1 MASQFRQSFKV
12 VDKALLRWFP
22 GHMGKGM
29 KQMQQK
35 LKSVD
40 CIIEVHDARIPLSGR
55 NPDFKYTISGVRPH
69 ILVLNKMDLIEMK
82 YQKAIE
88 KKILKEQ
95 NVSKVIFTNCKESLC
110 PGIKQLVPTAQN
122 LIKNSNRY
130 NRSEN
135 KDFCIM
141 IIGVPNVGKSS
152 LINSI
157 RNAYLGKKSA
167 AHVGA
172 VAGITRSVQC
182 QIKVS
187 HNPLIYVYDTPGI
200 MSPSIKN
207 VETGLKLALCATLKD
222 HLVGEEIIADYLLY
236 WLNKNNHFDY
246 VSYLNC
252 DEATDDI
259 RIALA
264 KAAIHR
270 QSSIKYRNFDGSYIY
285 RPDILGMARNF
296 INAFRTG
303 VFGKLMLDEDLLDAY
318 KPYDSNYGV
327 SINVSHIR
335 HMARFTGR
343 GINRFNPWTNLHK
356 MQEQKKSETK
366 TDSQLMQSSKHLVN
380 IPNPYE
386 KEQRVCILCKMN
398 IVPDYKN
405 TRMLSQFISRFT
417 GRIYG
422 RHITGLC
429 RHKQDHVEKEIK
441 KAREAGLLPHYF
453 RNPEFS
459 HDPKLFD
466 PDNPFRPHNY

>member
-1 MASQFRQSFKV
+1 MTSKFRQSFKV
-12 VDKALLRWFP
+12 IDKALLRWFP

-55 NPDFKYTISGVRPH
+55 NPDFKYSISGLKPH
-69 ILVLNKMDLIEMK
+69 ILVLNKMDLADLSYK
-82 YQKAIE
+82 QKVEE
-88 KKILKEQ
+88 KIMLEQKI
-95 NVSKVIFTNCKESLC
+95 SKIIYTNCKNSLC
-110 PGIKQLVPTAQN
+110 PGIKKIMPTALS
-122 LIKNSNRY
+122 LIKGSNRY

-135 KDFCIM
+135 VDSRIM
-141 IIGVPNVGKSS
+141 VIGVPNVGKSS

-157 RNAYLGKKSA
+157 RNTILGKKSA
-167 AHVGA
+167 APVGA
-172 VAGITRSVQC
+172 VAGITRAVQN

-187 HNPLIYVYDTPGI
+187 HDPLVYVLDTPGVV
-200 MSPSIKN
+200 SPTIKN
-207 VETGLKLALCATLKD
+207 VETGLKLALCATLQD

-236 WLNKNNHFDY
+236 WFNKNNYFDY

-252 DEATDDI
+252 DEPSDDI
-259 RIALA
+259 RIVLA

-270 QSSIKYRNFDGSYIY
+270 KSSIKYLNFDGSYIY
-285 RPDILGMARNF
+285 RPDMQGMARNF
-296 INAFRTG
+296 LNAFRTG
-303 VFGKLMLDEDLLDAY
+303 VFGKALFGCFPNLSLEINLRI
-318 KPYDSNYGV
+318 
-327 SINVSHIR
+327 SIGESTR
-335 HMARFTGR
+335 YMGRFRT
-343 GINRFNPWTNLHK
+343 NRFNPWTNLQK
-356 MQEQKKSETK
+356 ITGQKKTETTDGEVQAVKSE
-366 TDSQLMQSSKHLVN
+366 HLVN

-386 KEQRVCILCKMN
+386 KEKRLCILCKMN

-429 RHKQDHVEKEIK
+429 RHKQEHVEKEIK
-441 KAREAGLLPHYF
+441 KSREAGLMPFYF

-466 PDNPFRPHNY
+466 PDNPFRPHHY